1 MLHVIAV
8 FVPSQEIG
16 WSCICLLRDRRGRHR
31 MVVGF
36 TTTYMYAIGIYL
48 IDLWCLKPF
57 LTIFQLF
64 HGDHTVGTMPKS
76 YSKFVERSTID
87 TANT

>member
-16 WSCICLLRDRRGRHR
+16 WS
-31 MVVGF
+31 
-36 TTTYMYAIGIYL
+36 YMYAIGIYL